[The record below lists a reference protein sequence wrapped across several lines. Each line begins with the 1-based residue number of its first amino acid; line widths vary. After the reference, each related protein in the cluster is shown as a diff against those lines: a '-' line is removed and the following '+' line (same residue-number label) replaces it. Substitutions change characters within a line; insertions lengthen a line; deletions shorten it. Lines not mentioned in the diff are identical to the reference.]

1 MAYEDLIPVQ
11 PGEIKNPYGRAGKPE
26 LREAREE
33 KRLKEKI
40 ITAAIKKE
48 LNRKL
53 EDGSTVL
60 DKLVKNA
67 VRQAETND
75 RYFDKLLDRIDG
87 PVKQDMNISSD
98 TGLGVVI
105 LPAKVIE
112 TEE

>member
-1 MAYEDLIPVQ
+1 MIIMAYEDLIPAQ
-11 PGEIKNPYGRAGKPE
+11 PGEVKNPYGRAGKPE
-26 LREAREE
+26 LREMREE

-60 DKLVKNA
+60 EKLVKNA

-75 RYFDKLLDRIDG
+75 RYFDKLLDRVDG
-87 PVKQDMNISSD
+87 PVKQVVENIGEQQSI
-98 TGLGVVI
+98 TI
-105 LPAKVIE
+105 YIPEKE
-112 TEE
+112 Q